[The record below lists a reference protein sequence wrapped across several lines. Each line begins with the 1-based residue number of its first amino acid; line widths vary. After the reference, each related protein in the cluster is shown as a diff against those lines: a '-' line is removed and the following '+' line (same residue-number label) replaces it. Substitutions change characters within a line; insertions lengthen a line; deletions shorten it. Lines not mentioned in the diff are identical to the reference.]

1 MFRLGTIYRK
11 NKWNKSGLFGCITY
25 LHHSHIPQSS
35 ILWHFF
41 NDLKKMTFVYV
52 PHASPSPKKSIWF
65 LWCNPVNTVNYTETR
80 QFYKMCSFMFKWGM
94 GAGSCVH
101 LNTHKKEKKK
111 KQSRTSSALPF
122 FRFPFLKQ
130 KGTYLLFFNHKEK
143 QQTY

>member
-1 MFRLGTIYRK
+1 MFRLGTMYHK

-35 ILWHFF
+35 ILWHFL

-65 LWCNPVNTVNYTETR
+65 LWCNPVNTVNYKETR

-94 GAGSCVH
+94 AAGSCVH
-101 LNTHKKEKKK
+101 LNTHKKEKNSPGHL
-111 KQSRTSSALPF
+111 QH
-122 FRFPFLKQ
+122 FPFLDSHSWNK
-130 KGTYLLFFNHKEK
+130 KAHIYCFFNHKEK